1 MIRWNMEP
9 IALDEVKKIELDLL
23 RHFAQQCESNGLRY
37 FLSAGTMLGAIRHKG
52 FIPWDDDIDVTMPRE
67 DYERYWK
74 LFETINDCAN
84 ISLTSYRDKSS
95 IYPFFKLVDNRT
107 IVFEQYVD
115 KRSRTGVWIDIFPID
130 GIPNEKLYKE
140 NDRAQKLY
148 AVVTADPSKGTS
160 PMRKIA
166 KRILKPVYSRK
177 DIYDIAKRLDDAAA
191 ANPIVEGEPLGEVIW
206 GYGVQEIM
214 PYEFLD
220 AIEVEFEG
228 GRFKA
233 PRIYDTYLTSLFGD
247 YMTPPPEN
255 ERVSHGFFAYWKD
268 GIDRGRG

>member
-1 MIRWNMEP
+1 MEP

-23 RHFAQQCESNGLRY
+23 RHFAQQCERNGLRY

-74 LFETINDCAN
+74 LFGTINDCAN

-115 KRSRTGVWIDIFPID
+115 KRYSTGVWIDIFPID
-130 GIPNEKLYKE
+130 GVPNEKLYKE
-140 NDRAQKLY
+140 NDKAQKLY
-148 AVVTADPSKGTS
+148 VIVTADPSRGTS
-160 PMRKIA
+160 PIRKIA
-166 KRILKPVYSRK
+166 KRILKPLYSRK

-206 GYGVQEIM
+206 GYGIQEIM

-220 AIEVEFEG
+220 SIEVEFEG
-228 GRFKA
+228 EHFRA
-233 PRIYDTYLTSLFGD
+233 PRIYDTYLTSLFGN

-255 ERVSHGFFAYWKD
+255 KRVSHGFLAYWKD
-268 GIDRGRG
+268 GIDHGRG